1 MHTYIINITF
11 LPFTNI
17 ERLFHF
23 SCFRCGLQSRTPYK
37 NCENQTFLDLTF
49 SPACINFF
57 WPTKIT
63 SSLSL
68 SLSLSHSLWLQVI
81 QKKPLQ
87 SFHFFF
93 FFYSNIQYLIIYHT
107 FFFFGALFYQTKI
120 LNWNKKESLKL
131 LGSKEYLYIKNGIFR
146 TVNGVGFGVRVRVRV
161 YAPVCPNANGAVR
174 FHSVV
179 AYLSTPRRN
188 SDFRRVAGGHHRLRL
203 SPRRGRFQPHA
214 SHLHHRIPIQTSS
227 ISLSLSN
234 LLFFFNASK
243 ISFSFV

>member
-37 NCENQTFLDLTF
+37 NCENQTFPDLTF
-49 SPACINFF
+49 SPTCINFF

-63 SSLSL
+63 STV
-68 SLSLSHSLWLQVI
+68 SLSHSLWLQVI

-93 FFYSNIQYLIIYHT
+93 FFYSNIQYPIIYHT
-107 FFFFGALFYQTKI
+107 FIFFGLSSIKQKHRI
-120 LNWNKKESLKL
+120 EIKKSLKF

-227 ISLSLSN
+227 ISLSLS
-234 LLFFFNASK
+234 LSL
-243 ISFSFV
+243 